1 MRLARG
7 GTLRAALRHR
17 DFRRLLVAAAVSQT
31 GDWLYNVA
39 LLVFVYEH
47 THSAGWVAAA
57 TVLRLAPY
65 VVGSP
70 LGGIV
75 ADSFDRRAVL
85 VGSDLLRAASMALL
99 AIVAAADGPVIVALL
114 LAALT
119 TTAGTAYLP
128 ALVAT
133 VPALVGEEDLAP
145 ANSAVSLVENL
156 SVIVGPALGAALLA
170 LGTPALAFAL
180 NAGSFLVGALLALT
194 LAPAPAPAGVDGRAT
209 DGGERVPYRR
219 RLAVG
224 VRALSD
230 SRSARVLSGYLLG
243 SSFVYGV
250 QTVVFVIAA
259 HERFGTGEKGVGAL
273 YVALGVGGLAAAA
286 SISRLARG
294 AHLGR
299 VLFGGLMLCAVP
311 VAVLAATQDA
321 TLAFAMMVASGAG
334 MVVVDVLALTLLQR
348 VMPQDA
354 IGRVW
359 GILDSLIVAAILV
372 GALLVGPV
380 VDAIGITGALVSLG
394 LLAPLLALAGVRAL
408 AEVNRLS
415 AEVLTRLGPIIAA
428 FERLGL
434 LEGASRGVIEVLARD
449 AVLEQVTAGTAVL
462 TEGEPADHFYAVASG
477 RLEVS
482 KRSPDGASFLAEL
495 GPGDYFGEIGLLQ
508 RVPRTATVRALE
520 ACKLYRVDGSQF
532 LGAVNGA
539 PTMGASLM
547 EGAAARL
554 AAQDRT

>member
-194 LAPAPAPAGVDGRAT
+194 LAPAPAPAGGDGRAT